1 MLFRSRGKITISP
14 SLIEKIILLAS
25 SLPCME
31 VPIFSQTLLDGELVV
46 GSVRLSVDQWNHL
59 TSGALLFFDE
69 GSAMVTGKGSFL
81 LKHGKAMPLDVDQT
95 QLESL
100 VIPLTEVA
108 PSGFTPATLS
118 GEKNKQQ
125 QEKKEAIAEPSVSVE
140 LAFSVGTISLSID
153 EIIKLEAAASLDNPI
168 NVSRPLKILAQG
180 EMVGAGELV
189 KINDQ
194 YALFV
199 TQLCNSYDV

>member
-1 MLFRSRGKITISP
+1 MLFRS
-14 SLIEKIILLAS
+14 
-25 SLPCME
+25 
-31 VPIFSQTLLDGELVV
+31 
-46 GSVRLSVDQWNHL
+46 
-59 TSGALLFFDE
+59 
-69 GSAMVTGKGSFL
+69 
-81 LKHGKAMPLDVDQT
+81 MPLDVDQT